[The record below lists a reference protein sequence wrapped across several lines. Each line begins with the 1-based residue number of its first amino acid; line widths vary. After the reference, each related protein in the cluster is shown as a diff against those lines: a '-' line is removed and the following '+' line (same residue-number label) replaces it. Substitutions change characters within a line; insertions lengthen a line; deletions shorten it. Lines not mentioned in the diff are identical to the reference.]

1 MLLLAPEALLALG
14 ALAMPG
20 IYLTTRS
27 RRAVAHATVS
37 LLGLALLVLVLTW
50 WFPGRFGLP
59 DHGGNTSLLDH
70 LEITIFS
77 QLFKAAFLLA
87 ALGTGAAATGFLR
100 DEEHQAEFYAL
111 LLTATLGMLV
121 VASATDLL
129 TLLLGL
135 ELAAFS
141 SYALVAFRKHNDL
154 STEAGVKYF
163 IIGAFSSALTLY
175 GMSLLFAITGQ
186 LEFHAVAD
194 GLDRPGFS
202 AVTFVALLCIIAGL
216 GFKVASVPFHA
227 WAPDVYQGAAAP
239 VAAFLA
245 SASKTMGFVALF
257 RLFFVAFAPEVVRDE
272 WQLIIGILALA
283 SMTLG
288 NLVALSQENTSR
300 MLAYSSIAQTGYLLL
315 ALPVATETA
324 LAGAIAHTLMHTLM
338 EGGAFLVV
346 AGLGFAGLGWQR
358 DAFKGLGRRAPL
370 LALAMA
376 VFMFGL
382 AGVPLLGGGGFL
394 SKFWLFAGVV
404 EAGLDGHGWLLAL
417 VVAGVLNTALSLF
430 YYLRIIR
437 YMYLYDPEGEG
448 ELDIPAGIRISVLVA
463 LVLLLVAAQV
473 WWGPFYELC
482 QEAANSLL

>member
-20 IYLTTRS
+20 LYLATRN
-27 RRAVAHATVS
+27 RRAVAYATVS
-37 LLGLALLVLVLTW
+37 LLALALLVLVVTW
-50 WFPGRFGLP
+50 AFPGRFGLP
-59 DHGGNTSLLDH
+59 DHGSHTDLLDH
-70 LEITIFS
+70 LEITLFS

-87 ALGTGAAATGFLR
+87 ALGTAAAATGFLR

-121 VASATDLL
+121 VASATALL

-141 SYALVAFRKHNDL
+141 SYALVAFRKRDDL

-163 IIGAFSSALTLY
+163 LIGAFSSALTIY
-175 GMSLLFAITGQ
+175 GMSLLFAITGE
-186 LEFHAVAD
+186 LEFHAVAE
-194 GLDRPGFS
+194 GLDRGDFN
-202 AVTFVALLCIIAGL
+202 AGTFVAVLCIIAGL

-257 RLFFVAFAPEVVRDE
+257 RLFFVAFAPEVVHEE
-272 WQLIIGILALA
+272 WQLLIGILALA

-300 MLAYSSIAQTGYLLL
+300 MLAYSSIAQAGYLLM
-315 ALPVATETA
+315 ALPAATETA
-324 LAGAIAHTLMHTLM
+324 LAGAIAHTLMHMLM
-338 EGGAFLVV
+338 KGGAFLVV
-346 AGLGFAGLGWQR
+346 AGVGLAGLGWHR

-370 LALAMA
+370 LAVAMA
-376 VFMFGL
+376 VFMLGL
-382 AGVPLLGGGGFL
+382 AGIPLAGGGGFL

-417 VVAGVLNTALSLF
+417 VVAGVLNSALSLF

-437 YMYLYDPEGEG
+437 YMYLYDSEGEEG
-448 ELDIPAGIRISVLVA
+448 LDIPAGIRVPVLIA
-463 LVLLLVAAQV
+463 MVLLLVVAQV
-473 WWGPFYELC
+473 WWGQFYELC